1 MQKWVLSFND
11 IDHKNGLL
19 YGYETIEGK
28 NAKDA
33 LLKRFGKEFKRLTG
47 EQGRYANV
55 ILIKGYFEN
64 NTIHCIGNGARLCFG
79 IME

>member
-1 MQKWVLSFND
+1 MQKWVMSFND
-11 IDHKNGLL
+11 IDHKNELL

-28 NAKDA
+28 TAKDA
-33 LLKRFGKEFKRLTG
+33 LLKRFNKNFKRLTG

-64 NTIHCIGNGARLCFG
+64 STIHYTGNGARLCFG
-79 IME
+79 IVE